1 MAFLFWL
8 LNRITQLS
16 FNALI
21 SATIM
26 RKKNSF
32 QFLFMFFPF
41 LVFSQNL
48 VPNGGFENFR
58 GCPKHMGEFIVKDWF
73 RVVNNCT
80 PDLYSNCS
88 EQITTV
94 HPGYPYV
101 SLQLREGNS
110 FTGLI
115 LIDKKTDY
123 REAIGVTLKENLK
136 KDSVYIFEV
145 SLAYPVLSRFS
156 GGNLDIILSEK
167 RIYVQNR
174 TKKVNLP
181 ASISIPIDTVPT
193 DGTWSTFH
201 VEYKAKGYERFLS
214 IGNFKPKKKTI
225 YTQIEGRKKG
235 IYRRFYNELYIAVDD
250 VRLFPK
256 YPLKTPQIADLDV
269 PLPVKKETLV
279 IKGIRFR
286 TASAEIENTEIPD
299 LDRLVEVMNEN
310 SRIRIRIT
318 GHTDNVGDSFLN
330 QELSLIR
337 AKSVQEY
344 LRAKGIDE
352 ARVQVAGKGDT
363 QPVASN
369 ETESGRTQNRRI
381 EVEIIEQ

>member
-1 MAFLFWL
+1 M
-8 LNRITQLS
+8 
-16 FNALI
+16 
-21 SATIM
+21 
-26 RKKNSF
+26 
-32 QFLFMFFPF
+32 
-41 LVFSQNL
+41 
-48 VPNGGFENFR
+48 
-58 GCPKHMGEFIVKDWF
+58 
-73 RVVNNCT
+73 
-80 PDLYSNCS
+80 
-88 EQITTV
+88 

-193 DGTWSTFH
+193 NGTWSTFH

-214 IGNFKPKKKTI
+214 IGNFKPKMKTI

-235 IYRRFYNELYIAVDD
+235 IYRRFYNELYIAIDD

-256 YPLKTPQIADLDV
+256 YPLKTPQIEDLDV

-286 TASAEIENTEIPD
+286 SASAEIENTEIPD
-299 LDRLVEVMNEN
+299 LDRLVQVMNEN

-330 QELSLIR
+330 QELSLNR

-381 EVEIIEQ
+381 EVEILEQ